1 MFNKGSF
8 QNICLFIY
16 WLIVTEI
23 LKKHSIYITLNIQKQ
38 AATFK
43 NIFCP
48 PVRSMEVAELFST
61 LSCRDIPF
69 VEYAWEFCGLAVFT
83 ALEDTTLNSLFWIGT
98 PQDWAGGKGSSGV
111 WIVSCPPEPAR
122 RPIRLPFPS
131 QACQS
136 LLTQAC
142 HRSRLTQARRC
153 SQPMQASR
161 RSQLPQAGT
170 IHGSTRAT
178 GVPHSC
184 WMRCL
189 SHTAWATAQSMMTPL
204 PSPRCLA
211 ANCFMRSCCFCDTMS
226 FTSSPWG
233 CLDYPPASWFCFPDL

>member
-1 MFNKGSF
+1 MGSF
-8 QNICLFIY
+8 QNICSFIY

-48 PVRSMEVAELFST
+48 PVCGMEVAELFST
-61 LSCRDIPF
+61 LARRDIPF

-83 ALEDTTLNSLFWIGT
+83 ALEDATLNSLFWIGT

-111 WIVSCPPEPAR
+111 WRVSCPPEPAR

-142 HRSRLTQARRC
+142 HRSRLTQARRR
-153 SQPMQASR
+153 SRPMQASR
-161 RSQLPQAGT
+161 RPWFPQARCHPWPTQACRCSRLPQART

-189 SHTAWATAQSMMTPL
+189 SHTA
-204 PSPRCLA
+204 
-211 ANCFMRSCCFCDTMS
+211 
-226 FTSSPWG
+226 
-233 CLDYPPASWFCFPDL
+233 